1 MSGYRVELDIFK
13 GPLDLLLYLVRRDE
27 LDPRHL
33 PLARI
38 VQEFEKFVELLEF
51 LDLEMIGDFVVMAST
66 LVEIKSRLALPVPE
80 EEEVPEGEAVDDD
93 PSSDLIRRLLE
104 YRKYKQAASAL
115 EEHAAEWQERYPRL
129 TSDRPRVGNEPA
141 ADLIKEVEL
150 WDLVSALAR
159 VLEKKV
165 LEQEAKIRDD
175 DTPISVYVEQVGTLV
190 REKQR
195 VAFTSLFD
203 HANRK
208 SQIVGIFLAILELL
222 RHHSFRAEQESDF
235 GEIWVMP
242 PLSDA
247 SRDEARGRDE
257 STDMDEITGGLTLNE
272 NSAPDQDDSSA
283 SGVTAQEPPAVE
295 PEEES

>member
-1 MSGYRVELDIFK
+1 MQTYRVELDIFK

-27 LDPRHL
+27 LDPLNL
-33 PLARI
+33 PLASI
-38 VQEFEKFVELLEF
+38 VHEFEKFIDLLEF

-66 LVEIKSRLALPVPE
+66 LVEIKSRMALPAPE
-80 EEEVPEGEAVDDD
+80 EDEAPDGEIVDDD
-93 PSSDLIRRLLE
+93 PSSDLIKRLLE

-129 TSDRPRVGNEPA
+129 SSDRPRVGNEPA

-159 VLEKKV
+159 VLEKKI
-165 LEQEAKIRDD
+165 LEEEAKIRDD
-175 DTPISVYVEQVGTLV
+175 DTPIYVYVEQVGTLV
-190 REKQR
+190 RENDR

-203 HANRK
+203 DANRK

-222 RHHSFRAEQESDF
+222 RHHSFRAEQDEDF

-247 SRDEARGRDE
+247 SRDEGRLAEQPIEEVDATAE
-257 STDMDEITGGLTLNE
+257 
-272 NSAPDQDDSSA
+272 DDSESEADTDRSDSGTEELA
-283 SGVTAQEPPAVE
+283 SDE
-295 PEEES
+295 

>member
-1 MSGYRVELDIFK
+1 MQTYRVDLDIFK

-27 LDPRHL
+27 LDPLNL

-38 VQEFEKFVELLEF
+38 VHEFETFIDLLEF

-66 LVEIKSRLALPVPE
+66 LAEIKSRVVLPVPE
-80 EEEVPEGEAVDDD
+80 EEDGPEGEIVDDD
-93 PSSDLIRRLLE
+93 PSSDLIKRLLE

-115 EEHAAEWQERYPRL
+115 EEHAAEWQERYPRIS
-129 TSDRPRVGNEPA
+129 SDRPRVGNEPA

-159 VLEKKV
+159 VLEKKI

-175 DTPISVYVEQVGTLV
+175 DTPIHVYVEQVGTLV
-190 REKQR
+190 RENEK

-203 HANRK
+203 DANRK

-222 RHHSFRAEQESDF
+222 RHHSFRAEQDSDF

-247 SRDEARGRDE
+247 SRDEGR
-257 STDMDEITGGLTLNE
+257 IV
-272 NSAPDQDDSSA
+272 DDSLGQSSTESITDGDLSVTEEPDVDA
-283 SGVTAQEPPAVE
+283 SLAADGDEPDGSEGHA
-295 PEEES
+295 